1 MRLEMEVKLVFVL
14 FLPLFLPNRKSV
26 INFFSISFYESSVSC
41 VGQKSYVCLQC
52 YQNFE
57 VPNQLKIHLARNC
70 DQFDLNVTWKRLQSE
85 LLSRR
90 QRRLLI
96 QSKSFEMMNPYHPA
110 IMQSIP
116 TSSRRFSAFQP
127 VMNNCESS
135 PSPPAPVMP
144 MPHLSPVSQSTLNE
158 SALAAAAH
166 LETIVSNMGT
176 SKQGHLCIYC
186 GKLYSR
192 KYGLKIHIR
201 THTGGFRTCFKY
213 TPKINSAKNFSTKT
227 SLKLRILLFRRFQ
240 AAEMSSLFS
249 GFR

>member
-1 MRLEMEVKLVFVL
+1 MIH
-14 FLPLFLPNRKSV
+14 SA
-26 INFFSISFYESSVSC
+26 

-52 YQNFE
+52 YRSYE
-57 VPNQLKIHLARNC
+57 VPNQLKIHMARNC
-70 DQFDLNVTWKRLQSE
+70 DQFDEGALWKRLQAE
-85 LLSRR
+85 MLSRH
-90 QRRLLI
+90 QRMMLI
-96 QSKSFEMMNPYHPA
+96 QSRNLMNPYHSA

-127 VMNNCESS
+127 VLNKCESS
-135 PSPPAPVMP
+135 PSPPATQTRPT
-144 MPHLSPVSQSTLNE
+144 LSPVSQSSINE

-201 THTGGFRTCFKY
+201 THTGELR
-213 TPKINSAKNFSTKT
+213 NAKF
-227 SLKLRILLFRRFQ
+227 
-240 AAEMSSLFS
+240 A
-249 GFR
+249 